1 MTALHSYEWPGN
13 VRELQS
19 AVDSA
24 VQRCNGIVLVTDLPK
39 ELDPGYSKAD
49 EMAVVGSANFR
60 SLEEAS
66 NDHMLRVL
74 RAFQGNKSKA
84 AEILNIARSTL
95 IRVSRNKGW
104 DDRYADEW
112 ESE

>member
-1 MTALHSYEWPGN
+1 MCESFNRRLIRLCS
-13 VRELQS
+13 V
-19 AVDSA
+19 
-24 VQRCNGIVLVTDLPK
+24 VTESFSHDLPK
-39 ELDPGYSKAD
+39 ELDAGYLKAD

-84 AEILNIARSTL
+84 AEILNITRSTL
-95 IRVSRNKGW
+95 IRVSRKKGW